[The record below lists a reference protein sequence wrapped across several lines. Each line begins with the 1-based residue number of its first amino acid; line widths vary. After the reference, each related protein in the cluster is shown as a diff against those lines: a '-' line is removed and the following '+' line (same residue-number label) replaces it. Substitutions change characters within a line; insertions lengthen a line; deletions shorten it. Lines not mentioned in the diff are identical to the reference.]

1 MTLTT
6 MAALG
11 FAGLAGVAALFQLAL
26 FVGAPWGVLTLAG
39 RFPGVLPMRLRPVA
53 VLQAAV
59 QIAMATAV
67 LAKAELLTMVLPGWC
82 IWASLILTG
91 LSVGLHLVTP
101 SAAERRL
108 WLPVLCLMMICGGI
122 VVIP

>member
-11 FAGLAGVAALFQLAL
+11 FAGLAGVAALFQVAL
-26 FVGAPWGVLTLAG
+26 IAGAPWGALTLGG
-39 RFPGVLPMRLRPVA
+39 RFPGVLPMRRRPVA
-53 VLQAAV
+53 ALQAAV
-59 QIAMATAV
+59 QIAMAKAV
-67 LAKAELLTMVLPGWC
+67 LVEAGLVALPLPGWC

-91 LSVGLHLVTP
+91 GSVGLHLVTP

-122 VVIP
+122 VVIA

>member
-11 FAGLAGVAALFQLAL
+11 FAGLSGFTALFQVAL
-26 FVGAPWGVLTLAG
+26 IAGAPWGALTLAG
-39 RFPGVLPMRLRPVA
+39 RWPGVLPMRLRPVA
-53 VLQAAV
+53 AVQAAV
-59 QIAMATAV
+59 QMAMATAV
-67 LAKAELLTMVLPGWC
+67 LAEAGLVARPLPGWC

-91 LSVGLHLVTP
+91 ASVGLHVVTP

-108 WLPVLCLMMICGGI
+108 WLPILCLMMICGGI
-122 VVIP
+122 VVIA